1 VEGCN
6 VVYTKTDVTGC
17 MAYDADAAMA
27 PYAKF
32 AGAIMI
38 AAGFG
43 MTFYGAKFILWVIG
57 FLIFASIQG
66 IFFTISYSTGLV
78 DPNELATASI

>member
-1 VEGCN
+1 
-6 VVYTKTDVTGC
+6 

-38 AAGFG
+38 AVGFG

-66 IFFTISYSTGLV
+66 IFFTISYSSGLV
-78 DPNELATASI
+78 DPNELA

>member
-1 VEGCN
+1 
-6 VVYTKTDVTGC
+6 

-57 FLIFASIQG
+57 FPYLC
-66 IFFTISYSTGLV
+66 ISTRNLFHY
-78 DPNELATASI
+78 